1 MSHRYLRIA
10 LCIGVVMCGSG
21 CDGGLMGTSTGP
33 GQDSGDKP
41 VRGDVPRLPTKIS
54 PRLPGAIT
62 GAVNTATTPAYGVR
76 QSLSINAKQQS
87 DSQQTD
93 SQQSSQQQSSQQQSD
108 QLQSNQQRYDQQQS
122 VSRSWALLQPSLQ
135 EIESTRITVQEVLA
149 LLDRQFDT
157 ILESCNDSLAQDGQC
172 QIQAGEIEAYYDD
185 VITQQMVAVFQTSNA
200 ATPAADIVDDAE
212 ASQVRSRYRELEGTG
227 VVFNQ
232 LSIQLPTST
241 DTRYRLTAST
251 ATLLQGR
258 TLQLSWSAAYDQITY
273 DVIDQSAAGN
283 TELYNYRN
291 SVSGQQLT
299 VQRSTRVADSLQ
311 EFSIELTAQA
321 EDIGDVY
328 YSARVDDVYL
338 TGQAG
343 DDKAYAYSRD
353 FEEEE
358 GGYFQEIFDEF
369 GYQIAI
375 QECYLELGYACD
387 EEEIEEV
394 FLEYYLSEEEYDDV
408 IDGLGFDDVMVV
420 NLPSDVFE
428 FLVLENDPD
437 VPLLLRDE
445 FCEGWQPF
453 PGDIEL
459 FCYAPEY
466 ELDDAVVVSID
477 NGEFSLVAGA
487 RVVVE
492 DD

>member
-1 MSHRYLRIA
+1 MGNCYLRIVLLLWVV
-10 LCIGVVMCGSG
+10 LCVSA

-33 GQDSGDKP
+33 GQDSGSKP

-54 PRLPGAIT
+54 PRLPGAIV
-62 GAVNTATTPAYGVR
+62 GAATTPVYGVR
-76 QSLSINAKQQS
+76 QTLSINSDQQSLQQQGDKQQG
-87 DSQQTD
+87 
-93 SQQSSQQQSSQQQSD
+93 
-108 QLQSNQQRYDQQQS
+108 DQQQTA
-122 VSRSWALLQPSLQ
+122 SRSWALLQPSLQ
-135 EIESTRITVQEVLA
+135 EIESTRISVQEVLA
-149 LLDRQFDT
+149 LLDQQFQN
-157 ILESCNDSLAQDGQC
+157 ILDKCSDSLQQDGQC
-172 QIQAGEIEAYYDD
+172 LAQAGEVEAYYDD
-185 VITQQMVAVFQTSNA
+185 VVTQQMVAVYKTANA
-200 ATPAADIVDDAE
+200 ATPAAEIINDAE
-212 ASQVRSRYRELEGTG
+212 ASQVRSRYRDLEGIA

-232 LSIQLPTST
+232 LSIQLPTGT
-241 DTRYRLTAST
+241 DTQYRLTVST
-251 ATLLQGR
+251 PVLLQGR
-258 TLQLSWSAAYDQITY
+258 ALQLAWNEAYDQITY
-273 DVIDQSAAGN
+273 DVIGQSAAGIA
-283 TELYNYRN
+283 ELYNYRN
-291 SVSGQQLT
+291 SLSGQQLT

-321 EDIGDVY
+321 EDTGDVY

-343 DDKAYAYSRD
+343 DDQAYAYSRD
-353 FEEEE
+353 FEQQE
-358 GGYFQEIFDEF
+358 GGYYQEIFDEF

-375 QECYLELGYACD
+375 QECYLELGFDCD
-387 EEEIEEV
+387 EDEIEEV
-394 FLEYYLSEEEYDDV
+394 FLEYYLSEEEYDEV

-445 FCEGWQPF
+445 YCEGWQPY

-477 NGEFSLVAGA
+477 NGEFTLVSGA